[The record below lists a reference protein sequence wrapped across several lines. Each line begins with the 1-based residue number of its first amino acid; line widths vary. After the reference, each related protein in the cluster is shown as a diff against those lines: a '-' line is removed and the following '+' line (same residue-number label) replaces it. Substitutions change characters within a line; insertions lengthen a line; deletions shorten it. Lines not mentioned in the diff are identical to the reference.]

1 MTLKDA
7 AIKRLE
13 RQKGKFMNYKN
24 ELQKISS
31 KNNGIIK
38 TSDFSMLKI
47 NNYGIRKLVG
57 EGTVEKIKNGYYR
70 LSEDAH
76 EMSEAALISR
86 LFPDGILCMYT
97 ALFYYGYSDR
107 TPLSWD
113 IAISKDVSKSRFN
126 LDYPYVQPYYIESHL
141 LLFGVTIAQ
150 YDDCQMK
157 IFDKDRL
164 ICECLKYESK
174 MDKETFNKAIQNYI
188 SDNSKS
194 IPKLL
199 EYAKRRRILKKVK
212 ERIGVWL

>member
-1 MTLKDA
+1 
-7 AIKRLE
+7 
-13 RQKGKFMNYKN
+13 MNCNN
-24 ELQKISS
+24 ELQKISA

-47 NNYGIRKLVG
+47 SDYGIRKLVA

-70 LSEDAH
+70 LSADTH
-76 EMSEAALISR
+76 EMNEAALISR

-113 IAISKDVSKSRFN
+113 IAVNKDVSKSRFK
-126 LDYPYVQPYYIESHL
+126 LDYPYVQPYYIEAHL
-141 LLFGVTIAQ
+141 LLFGVTVAQ
-150 YDDCQMK
+150 YDNCQMK

-174 MDKETFNKAIQNYI
+174 MDKETFNKAIQKYI
-188 SDNSKS
+188 SDNTKS

-199 EYAKRRRILKKVK
+199 EYAQRRRILKKVK

>member
-1 MTLKDA
+1 MILEVA
-7 AIKRLE
+7 AINHLQ

-24 ELQKISS
+24 ELQKITS

-38 TSDFSMLKI
+38 TSDFLMLKI

-76 EMSEAALISR
+76 EMSEASLISR
-86 LFPDGILCMYT
+86 LYPEGILCMYT

-107 TPLSWD
+107 TPLAWD
-113 IAISKDVSKSRFN
+113 IAINKNVSKSRFN

-164 ICECLKYESK
+164 ICECLRYESK

-199 EYAKRRRILKKVK
+199 EYAQRRRILKKVK